1 MRFDILTIFPEI
13 IESYINTGV
22 IGRAI
27 NLKNILTIQIHNIRD
42 YTKDIHRK
50 IDDAPFGGGAG
61 MILQIEPIY
70 NTLSNLIQQYP
81 DTKKHIVL
89 TKAGANIF
97 DQNKAIQLGQDFDH
111 IIFICGRYEGVDARV
126 EQYLCDE
133 SLSIGKFVLTGG
145 ELPALVMLDA
155 ISRHIPDVLGNTTSL
170 DKESWTHTNEIE
182 YPQYSRP
189 ATFNPPH
196 PNIVNGSAPSV
207 WSVPDILLSGNHK
220 AIESWREQ
228 NKK

>member
-70 NTLSNLIQQYP
+70 NVLNNIIKEHPETR
-81 DTKKHIVL
+81 KHIVL

-97 DQNKAIQLGQDFDH
+97 DQNKAIQLGQDYDH

-126 EQYLCDE
+126 EQYLCNE
-133 SLSIGKFVLTGG
+133 ALSIGQFVLTGG

-155 ISRHIPDVLGNTTSL
+155 ISRHIPNVLGNINSL
-170 DKESWTHTNEIE
+170 EQESWTHTDEIE

-189 ATFNPPH
+189 ATFNPSN
-196 PNIVNGSAPSV
+196 PNIVNRSAPSEWV
-207 WSVPDILLSGNHK
+207 VPEILLSGDHK
-220 AIESWREQ
+220 AIETWRRQ
-228 NKK
+228 NQI